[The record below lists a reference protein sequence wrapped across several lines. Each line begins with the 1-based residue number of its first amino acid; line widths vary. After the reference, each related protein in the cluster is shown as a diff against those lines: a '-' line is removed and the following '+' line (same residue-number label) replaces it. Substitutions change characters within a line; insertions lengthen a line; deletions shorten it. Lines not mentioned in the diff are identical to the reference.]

1 MTLGAILV
9 IKLGALGDVAQAF
22 GAFQAIRRHHAG
34 AKIVLLTTP
43 PFAKLLA
50 PSPWFDEVWIDE
62 RPPAW
67 RLAWLGLRA
76 RIRAARF
83 ARIYDLQTTSRSD
96 WYFRM
101 LGPGARPEWVGTAP
115 GASHRHVDPRRDL
128 LHNYDRLGAQLALAG
143 IASIPPPDLSWLD
156 ADLSRFGLPAHF
168 GLLVPG
174 TSAHRAIKRWPTPNF
189 AAIAALLDARGITP
203 VVVGG
208 GDERDLAAA
217 IRAVCPAARDLT
229 GTTSIP
235 ELAALGRKAAIAIG
249 NDTGP
254 MHLIAETRTPT
265 LMLMSRES
273 NPAHC
278 APRGPAARWLRR
290 DFIKDLP
297 VADVEAA
304 IAELLAN
311 DGKKEG
317 SG

>member
-1 MTLGAILV
+1 MSGGTVLV

-34 AKIVLLTTP
+34 AKVVLLTTP
-43 PFAKLLA
+43 PYAKLLA
-50 PSPWFDEVWIDE
+50 PSPWFDEIWIDE
-62 RPPAW
+62 RPPVW
-67 RLAWLGLRA
+67 RLAWLALRA
-76 RIRAARF
+76 RIRAACF
-83 ARIYDLQTTSRSD
+83 ARVYDLQTTSRTD

-128 LHNYDRLGAQLALAG
+128 MHNYDRLGAQLALAG
-143 IASIPPPDLSWLD
+143 IDRIEPPDLSWLD
-156 ADLSRFGLPAHF
+156 ADLARFDLPARF
-168 GLLVPG
+168 ALLVPG
-174 TSAHRAIKRWPTPNF
+174 TSAHRAIKRWPIENF
-189 AAIAALLDARGITP
+189 AAIAAFLAARGVTP

-208 GDERDLAAA
+208 KDEHDLAAA
-217 IRAVCPAARDLT
+217 IRAACPAARDLV
-229 GTTSIP
+229 GATTIP
-235 ELAALGRKAAIAIG
+235 ELAALGRQAAIAVG

-273 NPAHC
+273 NPDHC

-297 VADVEAA
+297 LADVEAA
-304 IAELLAN
+304 IEALLAN
-311 DGKKEG
+311 DGEKEG
-317 SG
+317 SR